1 MGQPTPPGD
10 MPLIEGLGPEWNEIV
25 SGFPEDKRAE
35 LGPKIRE
42 RLSTYET
49 TQQAYEPWKNLQD
62 SGITPELA
70 STAATLYR
78 LIENDPRQVYE
89 TIGKHLGITP
99 QQAKEV
105 VQEAKEDKEDEDP
118 RFAKLSTLE
127 QQVQV
132 MSQILLGQRD
142 MEAQEKAKAEADA
155 ALDKE
160 LKSLKTKYS
169 DVDEEQVIMYMLQ
182 HNVAAEEAYK
192 MYTERDNNI
201 RSRRP
206 APFVLG
212 SGGHIPTNKPI
223 DPKTLSPADT
233 KNLVAQM
240 MQQGTNEAK

>member
-10 MPLIEGLGPEWNEIV
+10 MPLIEGLPVEWNDIV

-35 LGPKIRE
+35 FGPKIKE
-42 RLSTYET
+42 RLSSYES
-49 TQQAYEPWKNLQD
+49 TQQAYEPWRNLQD
-62 SGITPELA
+62 SGLTPELA

-78 LIENDPRQVYE
+78 LIESDPRQVYE
-89 TIGKHLGITP
+89 TIGKHLGISP
-99 QQAKEV
+99 QQAQEV
-105 VQEAKEDKEDEDP
+105 VQDVKEDAEDEDP

-127 QQVQV
+127 KQVQV

-160 LKSLKTKYS
+160 LKTLKAKYS
-169 DVDEEQVIMYMLQ
+169 DVDEEQVVMYMLQ
-182 HNVAAEEAYK
+182 HNTNAEEAYK
-192 MYTERDNNI
+192 AYTERDDRI

-233 KNLVAQM
+233 KSLVAQM
-240 MQQGTNEAK
+240 MQQGQNEAR